1 MTGYHGENK
10 TKIFD
15 LLLVY
20 FEIEI
25 FVISGANTWLA
36 VDMCLFLVVVFV
48 VAVFMVFMNEK
59 QEKCLEQNIMIVFLL
74 LHCLTGAWIWVKCD
88 IHVLFIEEVR
98 FFRMCV

>member
-1 MTGYHGENK
+1 MFCFAFSSFSKDTREKFHVTGYYGENK

-59 QEKCLEQNIMIVFLL
+59 QEKMP
-74 LHCLTGAWIWVKCD
+74 
-88 IHVLFIEEVR
+88 
-98 FFRMCV
+98 